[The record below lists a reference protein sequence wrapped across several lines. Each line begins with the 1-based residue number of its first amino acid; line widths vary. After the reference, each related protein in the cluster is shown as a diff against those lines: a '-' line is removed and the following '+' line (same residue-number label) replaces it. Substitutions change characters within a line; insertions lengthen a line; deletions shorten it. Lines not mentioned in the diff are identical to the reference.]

1 MLEPDV
7 ITTAWHANLTLTLC
21 EACDSH
27 YLLPPGLFP
36 FKCPTCFEADL
47 IEIEA
52 ERQPNDLL
60 HHYAPEL
67 LIPFTVSQQELTARI
82 QQFTGRIWFA
92 PSDLKPNTLLNRLQ
106 RLYLPMWLVDSGV
119 EALWQAEVGFNY
131 EVVSHRDQFD
141 QNDGGWHSQQV
152 TEQRIRWEPRL
163 GRLNRTYHNMPAPAL
178 EQHTQIMQQLG
189 QYHLT
194 EAVPFQAQALD
205 QAVIH
210 LPDRPPT
217 DAWPDTIP
225 AFHAAAAE
233 ECRQASRADH
243 LRGYRWTSDYRDQ
256 QWTLLLLPVCATYYV
271 DDEGRPQPI
280 MIHGRTGRLSGP
292 TRASMKRA
300 RTTALIIVAV
310 AAALFI
316 LSLILGG
323 ISFMAPPLLILAGI
337 SLLGA
342 LIIGMLAIT
351 PIIVV
356 WQYNRNQS
364 NRGEREA
371 Q

>member
-1 MLEPDV
+1 MPEPDV
-7 ITTAWHANLTLTLC
+7 MLATWNTNLTLTLC

-27 YLLPPGLFP
+27 YLLPPALFP
-36 FKCPTCFEADL
+36 FKCPTCFQATL

-52 ERQPNDLL
+52 ERQPTDLL
-60 HHYAPEL
+60 PYYAPEL
-67 LIPFTVSQQELTARI
+67 LIPFTVSHPELVAGI
-82 QQFTGRIWFA
+82 QQFAGRIWFA
-92 PSDLKPNTLLNRLQ
+92 PGDLKPEKLISRLQ
-106 RLYLPMWLVDSGV
+106 RLYLPMWLVDSDV

-131 EVVSHRDQFD
+131 EVVSHRDEFD

-163 GRLNRTYHNMPAPAL
+163 GRLKRTYHNLPAPAL
-178 EQHTQIMQQLG
+178 EQHTQMMQRLG
-189 QYHLT
+189 EYNLA
-194 EAVPFQAQALD
+194 EAVPFQAQALE

-225 AFHAAAAE
+225 AFQAAAAE

-243 LRGYRWTSDYRDQ
+243 LRGYRWSSDYRDQ
-256 QWTLLLLPVCATYYV
+256 HWTLLLLPVCATYYV

-323 ISFMAPPLLILAGI
+323 ISLMAPRMLILAGI

-364 NRGEREA
+364 NREREE

>member
-1 MLEPDV
+1 MPEPDFV
-7 ITTAWHANLTLTLC
+7 TVTWNTNLTLTLC
-21 EACDSH
+21 ETCDSH
-27 YLLPPGLFP
+27 YLLPSALFP
-36 FKCPTCFEADL
+36 FKCPTCFGAVL

-52 ERQPNDLL
+52 EHQPNDLL
-60 HHYAPEL
+60 HHYAPEQV
-67 LIPFTVSQQELTARI
+67 IPFTISHQELTAHI
-82 QQFTGRIWFA
+82 EQFAGRIWFA
-92 PSDLKPNTLLNRLQ
+92 PGDLKPETLISRLQ

-131 EVVSHRDQFD
+131 EIVSHRDQFD
-141 QNDGGWHSQQV
+141 QNHGGWHSRQV

-163 GRLNRTYHNMPAPAL
+163 GRLNRIYHNMPAPAL
-178 EQHTQIMQQLG
+178 EQHAQIMQRLG
-189 QYHLT
+189 QYDLT
-194 EAVPFQAQALD
+194 EAISFQTEALE

-217 DAWPDTIP
+217 DAWPDAIP

-256 QWTLLLLPVCATYYV
+256 HWTLLLLPVYATYYI
-271 DDEGRPQPI
+271 DDEDRPQPI
-280 MIHGRTGRLSGP
+280 LIHGRTGRLSGP
-292 TRASMKRA
+292 KRASMKRA
-300 RTTALIIVAV
+300 RHTALIIVAV

-323 ISFMAPPLLILAGI
+323 ISFVAPPLVILAGT

-356 WQYNRNQS
+356 WQYNRNSS
-364 NRGEREA
+364 NREREE
-371 Q
+371 

>member
-1 MLEPDV
+1 MLDPDFA
-7 ITTAWHANLTLTLC
+7 TATWPTNLSLTLC
-21 EACDSH
+21 DVCDSR
-27 YLLPPGLFP
+27 YLLPPALPP
-36 FKCPTCFEADL
+36 FKCPTCFEGTL

-52 ERQPNDLL
+52 EGQPNDPL

-67 LIPFTVSQQELTARI
+67 FIPFTVSQPELAAHI
-82 QQFTGRIWFA
+82 QQFAGRIWFA
-92 PSDLKPNTLLNRLQ
+92 PNDLKPEMLLSRLQ

-141 QNDGGWHSQQV
+141 QNHGGWHSQQI

-163 GRLNRTYHNMPAPAL
+163 GRLKRIYHNMPAPAL
-178 EQHTQIMQQLG
+178 EQHVQVMARLG
-189 QYHLT
+189 QYDLT
-194 EAVPFQAQALD
+194 EAVPFQPEALE

-256 QWTLLLLPVCATYYV
+256 HWTLLLLPVYTTYYT
-271 DDEGRPQPI
+271 DDDSRPQPI
-280 MIHGRTGRLSGP
+280 LIHGRTGRLSGP

-300 RTTALIIVAV
+300 RYAALMIVIVAT
-310 AAALFI
+310 ALFI

-323 ISFMAPPLLILAGI
+323 ISFIVPPLIILAGI

-364 NRGEREA
+364 NGEREA